1 MYSFS
6 GTDGWYEGRPVASG
20 SSPTNPS
27 SARSSA
33 STKTSIARTGLSS
46 QIQSSRHSGNSVAC
60 ARSVPSTKRLI
71 RSSRESLARLTRN
84 EAFLHSLGH
93 PRSRR
98 TKPHIRPRPLRP
110 KSDRRKSKFD
120 APLRA
125 TNGHWSLGFNH
136 LSQRASDFAERA
148 LRNIGVGIP
157 LVDFDIG
164 RPDHLA
170 PLFGFGGDESSE
182 IGGRA
187 RKRRRTQIGEPR
199 FHLGFGKSNVYLP
212 VQLVDDFRG
221 CVLWC
226 GGPEPI
232 TSLEAR

>member
-1 MYSFS
+1 MASS
-6 GTDGWYEGRPVASG
+6 GTLSSRPWRMSKTRSRRRRNRLAWSHRIGGGDRLDLGRR
-20 SSPTNPS
+20 
-27 SARSSA
+27 RSLHRGISVRQMSA
-33 STKTSIARTGLSS
+33 S
-46 QIQSSRHSGNSVAC
+46 
-60 ARSVPSTKRLI
+60 
-71 RSSRESLARLTRN
+71 
-84 EAFLHSLGH
+84 GH

-170 PLFGFGGDESSE
+170 PLLGFGGDESSE

-221 CVLWC
+221 GVLWC

-232 TSLEAR
+232 TNLEAREEL

>member
-1 MYSFS
+1 M
-6 GTDGWYEGRPVASG
+6 
-20 SSPTNPS
+20 
-27 SARSSA
+27 SA
-33 STKTSIARTGLSS
+33 S
-46 QIQSSRHSGNSVAC
+46 
-60 ARSVPSTKRLI
+60 
-71 RSSRESLARLTRN
+71 
-84 EAFLHSLGH
+84 GH

-125 TNGHWSLGFNH
+125 TNGYRSLGFNH

-170 PLFGFGGDESSE
+170 PLSAS
-182 IGGRA
+182 A
-187 RKRRRTQIGEPR
+187 AMNLPKSAGEPASDPAPKTASR
-199 FHLGFGKSNVYLP
+199 AFLLG
-212 VQLVDDFRG
+212 
-221 CVLWC
+221 
-226 GGPEPI
+226 
-232 TSLEAR
+232 